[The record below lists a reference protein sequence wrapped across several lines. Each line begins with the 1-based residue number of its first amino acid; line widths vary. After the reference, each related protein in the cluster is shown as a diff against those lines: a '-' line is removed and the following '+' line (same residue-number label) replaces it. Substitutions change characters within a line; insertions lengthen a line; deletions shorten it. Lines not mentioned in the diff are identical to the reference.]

1 MKYKLKDIG
10 TITTGKTP
18 SKKIVG
24 AYGKKINFLTPR
36 DLNGQRYSEYTERRL
51 SLKGIECLKNY
62 EVIPPSISVS
72 CIGSDMGK
80 VVFNKTPIV
89 TNQQL
94 NSISNIRKDID
105 PLYLYYLLYNK
116 RILLKFMGSDRGST
130 MPILSKREFGN
141 LEFEF
146 PNLKTQK
153 SISSRLDSLDKK
165 IEVNSRINDNLLE
178 LAKAKFNQTYILPT
192 NGFQKVPLGWERSKL
207 DKIITFSNG
216 YNFKR
221 SDMLKAPEPLTY
233 RIFKQGNILI
243 GGGLNDFGTKSWILK
258 SKVKNLDRFVLKK
271 WDLLMAMTDMKN
283 KVAILG
289 NTALMNRNNQYI
301 LNQRVGLIRSNNYNN
316 ISQIYLFLLT
326 NSKSFLYNIRSKAHS
341 GVQVNL
347 STKDIKKINLIIA
360 PEEVNNNF
368 NRFAKPIF
376 EKMME
381 NQVDNLTLN
390 EIKQALLNNFF

>member
-165 IEVNSRINDNLLE
+165 IEVNSRINDNLTFQNIL
-178 LAKAKFNQTYILPT
+178 LSRAAFIACSILFCFLYMYI
-192 NGFQKVPLGWERSKL
+192 WS
-207 DKIITFSNG
+207 IIGLTFS
-216 YNFKR
+216 
-221 SDMLKAPEPLTY
+221 
-233 RIFKQGNILI
+233 
-243 GGGLNDFGTKSWILK
+243 
-258 SKVKNLDRFVLKK
+258 
-271 WDLLMAMTDMKN
+271 
-283 KVAILG
+283 
-289 NTALMNRNNQYI
+289 
-301 LNQRVGLIRSNNYNN
+301 
-316 ISQIYLFLLT
+316 
-326 NSKSFLYNIRSKAHS
+326 
-341 GVQVNL
+341 
-347 STKDIKKINLIIA
+347 
-360 PEEVNNNF
+360 
-368 NRFAKPIF
+368 
-376 EKMME
+376 
-381 NQVDNLTLN
+381 
-390 EIKQALLNNFF
+390 

>member
-165 IEVNSRINDNLLE
+165 IEVNSRINDNLLDIAQNIYHRI
-178 LAKAKFNQTYILPT
+178 LFSPQITKTNLRSFATVVMGQSPSSKTYNENKIGIPLL
-192 NGFQKVPLGWERSKL
+192 NGAADFRNGIHPSKWTT
-207 DKIITFSNG
+207 DPKIIVNKGAYIFGVRATIG
-216 YNFKR
+216 
-221 SDMLKAPEPLTY
+221 LTAKVSKSY
-233 RIFKQGNILI
+233 AIGRGTGSAIPKDVKNEEILYFI
-243 GGGLNDFGTKSWILK
+243 LNDMFKKFEQTESGSVYINISKNDFENYRFNIPDRNGLLFFHE
-258 SKVKNLDRFVLKK
+258 KVKPIMD
-271 WDLLMAMTDMKN
+271 
-283 KVAILG
+283 
-289 NTALMNRNNQYI
+289 
-301 LNQRVGLIRSNNYNN
+301 
-316 ISQIYLFLLT
+316 QIYIYKKQNKILQA
-326 NSKSFLYNIRSKAHS
+326 IKA
-341 GVQVNL
+341 
-347 STKDIKKINLIIA
+347 
-360 PEEVNNNF
+360 
-368 NRFAKPIF
+368 
-376 EKMME
+376 
-381 NQVDNLTLN
+381 
-390 EIKQALLNNFF
+390 ALLSKIF